1 MDLEQATL
9 ALQPWF
15 PPSETGGMGMGEDW
29 DPVLALEHSLLQLNG
44 GWAGGGESRGSLR
57 GS

>member
-1 MDLEQATL
+1 MDLEQATTL

-15 PPSETGGMGMGEDW
+15 PPSETGGGDMGMGEDW

-44 GWAGGGESRGSLR
+44 GWAGGEKAEAV
-57 GS
+57 